1 MATELYDYWKI
12 YQPTSPF
19 PTDILDIDDASEVK
33 DPISLVAR
41 IESEQ
46 ISLYDLDEKLQY
58 YYRIDVSNC
67 LIDVSKCL
75 IDVSKCLMDFC
86 SVDPPKT
93 IISIELDDCEISMPG
108 PDGKISATKFLPCLG
123 TTQQEKRYKPNFP
136 HPDYPR

>member
-19 PTDILDIDDASEVK
+19 PTDILDIDNASEVK

-58 YYRIDVSNC
+58 YYR
-67 LIDVSKCL
+67 

-123 TTQQEKRYKPNFP
+123 TTQKEKRYKPNFP